1 MTGQMPWN
9 PIPPVKPTDIRP
21 AGVRV
26 RGTPETAS
34 EGLAR
39 PNPAATRPSRHRAR
53 GGEILASKSR
63 DAYPYSTAGEA
74 RGTLSRGQAQYRQ
87 TPAPFNRCSAA
98 HVLRRGFLGL
108 GRRFPSPNDHPKI
121 RGYQRF
127 EPRCLDAVPRG
138 PAPLRRLRRDDAIPN
153 HHACRVR
160 TSLQYGPQ
168 HFDRFG
174 ACHPVSLPSTH
185 GIWRDDSVEINAG
198 ATQPQGEIRRYAD
211 HPDVGR
217 IARAAFRGGHRVLAV
232 RRVHPT
238 VRSQNH
244 PVLPRSTVLGV
255 RELLRKRPIRT
266 GRFRPFKRHFAHL
279 KGPFYH
285 VDQRSAGSP
294 ENLRGVRSHANQGAV
309 HQFPQTQRPAI
320 RGTNHHRPL
329 SVQPPSH
336 FPAIL
341 SPLIHD
347 VVDGTGKGVHI
358 HFDWLR
364 MIKGMDR
371 VKFSIAYDGPAIRDG
386 AMDVRD
392 LAPALLA
399 IGQVFDAANI
409 LLNGENPKIKVN
421 VTATGQG
428 SFEVYL
434 EVLRDLTEKIV
445 DIFNGDVATALL
457 QLKEFV
463 IIGGGATGGIIWL
476 VKRLRGKSPDR
487 LEKISESLVRVTIDG
502 ESYEIPL
509 QLMRLYQDIQ
519 VRVALS
525 QLIEEP
531 LRREGIEIFE
541 VREDCETRE
550 RVSRD
555 EAKYF
560 ARPLLDEEV
569 LIENTRS
576 AAFSIISLAFKDDN
590 KWRLSDGSAQISAS
604 IIDEDLS

>member
-1 MTGQMPWN
+1 
-9 PIPPVKPTDIRP
+9 
-21 AGVRV
+21 
-26 RGTPETAS
+26 
-34 EGLAR
+34 
-39 PNPAATRPSRHRAR
+39 
-53 GGEILASKSR
+53 
-63 DAYPYSTAGEA
+63 
-74 RGTLSRGQAQYRQ
+74 
-87 TPAPFNRCSAA
+87 
-98 HVLRRGFLGL
+98 
-108 GRRFPSPNDHPKI
+108 
-121 RGYQRF
+121 
-127 EPRCLDAVPRG
+127 
-138 PAPLRRLRRDDAIPN
+138 
-153 HHACRVR
+153 
-160 TSLQYGPQ
+160 
-168 HFDRFG
+168 
-174 ACHPVSLPSTH
+174 
-185 GIWRDDSVEINAG
+185 
-198 ATQPQGEIRRYAD
+198 
-211 HPDVGR
+211 
-217 IARAAFRGGHRVLAV
+217 
-232 RRVHPT
+232 
-238 VRSQNH
+238 
-244 PVLPRSTVLGV
+244 
-255 RELLRKRPIRT
+255 
-266 GRFRPFKRHFAHL
+266 
-279 KGPFYH
+279 
-285 VDQRSAGSP
+285 
-294 ENLRGVRSHANQGAV
+294 
-309 HQFPQTQRPAI
+309 
-320 RGTNHHRPL
+320 
-329 SVQPPSH
+329 
-336 FPAIL
+336 
-341 SPLIHD
+341 
-347 VVDGTGKGVHI
+347 
-358 HFDWLR
+358 
-364 MIKGMDR
+364 MDR

>member
-1 MTGQMPWN
+1 
-9 PIPPVKPTDIRP
+9 
-21 AGVRV
+21 
-26 RGTPETAS
+26 
-34 EGLAR
+34 
-39 PNPAATRPSRHRAR
+39 
-53 GGEILASKSR
+53 
-63 DAYPYSTAGEA
+63 
-74 RGTLSRGQAQYRQ
+74 
-87 TPAPFNRCSAA
+87 
-98 HVLRRGFLGL
+98 
-108 GRRFPSPNDHPKI
+108 
-121 RGYQRF
+121 
-127 EPRCLDAVPRG
+127 
-138 PAPLRRLRRDDAIPN
+138 
-153 HHACRVR
+153 
-160 TSLQYGPQ
+160 
-168 HFDRFG
+168 
-174 ACHPVSLPSTH
+174 
-185 GIWRDDSVEINAG
+185 
-198 ATQPQGEIRRYAD
+198 
-211 HPDVGR
+211 
-217 IARAAFRGGHRVLAV
+217 
-232 RRVHPT
+232 
-238 VRSQNH
+238 
-244 PVLPRSTVLGV
+244 
-255 RELLRKRPIRT
+255 
-266 GRFRPFKRHFAHL
+266 
-279 KGPFYH
+279 
-285 VDQRSAGSP
+285 
-294 ENLRGVRSHANQGAV
+294 
-309 HQFPQTQRPAI
+309 
-320 RGTNHHRPL
+320 
-329 SVQPPSH
+329 
-336 FPAIL
+336 
-341 SPLIHD
+341 
-347 VVDGTGKGVHI
+347 
-358 HFDWLR
+358 
-364 MIKGMDR
+364 MDR

-445 DIFNGDVATALL
+445 DIFSGDVATALL

-541 VREDCETRE
+541 VREDGETRE